1 MTTLTSNQLSSTL
14 DLTEKTLLLPVE
26 TDAVVVYGTREDFP
40 TTGRLKRLYLA
51 DDLGTLWR
59 WTGTVYQQAPG
70 TIDAGEY

>member
-14 DLTEKTLLLPVE
+14 DLSDKTLLLPVE
-26 TDAVVVYGTREDFP
+26 TEAVVVYPTRQDFP

-51 DDLGTLWR
+51 DDFGTLWR

-70 TIDAGEY
+70 TIDAGTY